1 MSRSQS
7 HQRKVWREYIN
18 RLQWDDFD
26 WTFHDVM
33 AWELATHDLMAFG
46 TGCVLI
52 DKDGNQRYLAP
63 SEYYKADFIDST
75 EQPKI

>member
-7 HQRKVWREYIN
+7 HQRKVWREYML
-18 RLQWDDFD
+18 RHRQ
-26 WTFHDVM
+26 
-33 AWELATHDLMAFG
+33 AWKLAIQDLVVFG
-46 TGCVLI
+46 SGVVFM
-52 DKDGNQRYLAP
+52 DSEGNQRYLAP